1 MDQNT
6 IQDYL
11 EPRPGQPLP
20 DFRPGDAWLG
30 GGTFL
35 FSTPLPQLK
44 RFVDLT
50 TLDWPSL
57 IVDGDGLHIAA
68 TCTVEQLHAFRPPE
82 DWVAGPLLRQ
92 CVEAFLASFKI
103 WHTQTVGGNICT
115 SLPAGPMITLTC
127 ALEATYEVWA
137 ADGEK
142 RRIPA
147 IDFVTGDHQNILG
160 PGELLRA
167 IFVSRAALARR
178 FALRRFSLTQAGRS
192 SVFLVGTVDDQ
203 TGEFLLTISAATVRP
218 VHVRFAALPDGAA
231 LQDALEEQVADALY
245 FFDPNGRPDHRKHL
259 TQVFAED
266 IRAELAA
273 EPTPFPAKR

>member
-6 IQDYL
+6 IQAYL
-11 EPRPGQPLP
+11 EPQPGTPLP
-20 DFRPGDAWLG
+20 AFQPGDAWLG

-44 RFVDLT
+44 RLVDLT
-50 TLDWPSL
+50 TLGWPSL
-57 IVDGDGLHIAA
+57 TTDEHGLKIAA
-68 TCTVEQLHAFRPPE
+68 TCTVEELHDFQPPA
-82 DWVAGPLLRQ
+82 DWVAGQLLKK

-127 ALEATYEVWA
+127 ALDAEYEVWA
-137 ADGEK
+137 TDGK
-142 RRIPA
+142 PRRVPA
-147 IDFVTGDHQNILG
+147 IDFVTGNHQNILE

-167 IFVSRAALARR
+167 VFISRPALMRR

-203 TGEFLLTISAATVRP
+203 TGEFLLTITAATVRP
-218 VHVRFAALPDGAA
+218 LHLRFATLPDAESLRSA
-231 LQDALEEQVADALY
+231 LRDQVAESLY

-259 TQVFAED
+259 TQVFAEH
-266 IRAELAA
+266 IRAELAVG
-273 EPTPFPAKR
+273 PLPSSAKL